1 MRNIIFLFCC
11 FFGESLF
18 SQPGF
23 NNSYLFTPYPAGVFI
38 NGIFLDDN
46 LYVLAGLNHDSIA
59 GRSGIGII
67 IADTNGVIKQ
77 TIPYFELNNED
88 IGIGRNFPI
97 FQSSDGL
104 ITIGTLYRDY
114 ESGYIGQFDPF
125 TSEFNKPIVLD
136 YSGYHFQSQLIEL
149 SNGWLTL
156 GAAHHPTSGQLIIYV
171 SKVDK
176 QGIIEW
182 TKYFGGDDP
191 SLSYISVS
199 GSFLR
204 LSDNTFVIG
213 AAIQRNSGPQT
224 SWGRP
229 WVFAIDSLGNVKWEW
244 DSKIENKGLGG
255 PLALRK
261 MDNGDWMY
269 ATADNEPNGTQYPF
283 GYTKV
288 VRRDSAWNLVWE
300 TVISPTPYTWNQ
312 PVDMK
317 LAPDGNFI
325 VASEAAVWPD
335 PELPAYTAGCLHKIT
350 PDGEELWRVCD
361 TADVD
366 PKPFFREIFVSGLV
380 VLPSGSSILIGGVTR
395 VIPDP
400 PQSYGWMFKVD
411 ANGCM
416 YAPCSVP
423 VEAPEAQGIALSVYP
438 NPASEHFTVRLPELS
453 GSAVLETYDALG
465 RLVVQ
470 LPVSPGQ
477 EAVSVSAVGW
487 HAGLY
492 AIRLVQQGRVLGAYR
507 VVIK

>member
-1 MRNIIFLFCC
+1 LALDNQL
-11 FFGESLF
+11 
-18 SQPGF
+18 
-23 NNSYLFTPYPAGVFI
+23 YLLT
-38 NGIFLDDN
+38 
-46 LYVLAGLNHDSIA
+46 GLNHDSI
-59 GRSGIGII
+59 SGLSGLGVV
-67 IADTNGVIKQ
+67 IADTNGIIQK
-77 TIPYFELNNED
+77 IFPYFETD
-88 IGIGRNFPI
+88 MGGIGVGRNFPI

-104 ITIGTLYRDY
+104 VTMGALYWDMDAGLI
-114 ESGYIGQFDPF
+114 SQFDPF
-125 TSEFNKPIVLD
+125 TFNFKQPVVVT

-156 GAAHHPTSGQLIIYV
+156 GAAHHPTSGRLIIYV

-182 TKYFGGDDP
+182 TKYYGGDDP
-191 SLSYISVS
+191 LLSYISVS

-213 AAIQRNSGPQT
+213 SAIQRNSGPQT

-423 VEAPEAQGIALSVYP
+423 VEAPEAPGIALSVYP

-453 GSAVLETYDALG
+453 RSAVLETYDALG

-477 EAVSVSAVGW
+477 EVVTVSAVGW